1 MPVTRNEAA
10 TDSPA
15 WSREELV
22 SNPHTREDK
31 PAKVRRMFA
40 SIARS
45 YDLNN
50 RLHSFGRDQ
59 AWRRAV
65 VRLAEVR
72 DGDEVLDI
80 ACGTGELARLFAR
93 SGASRVVGG
102 DFCPEMLDIARSKP
116 TSPGRAVEYLHA
128 DAMDLQF
135 PDSSFDIVSIAFGL
149 RNVADP
155 ARALT
160 EFRRVLRPG
169 GRLLILDF
177 DRPRNPVLRALNDLY
192 CRHVMPVSASIIS
205 RDRSGAYRYLPRS
218 VDTFLSRDALAQ
230 LVRVTGFVGA
240 TQTPLTFGV
249 CVCHR
254 GVRPISTSNS

>member
-1 MPVTRNEAA
+1 MPATSNEAA
-10 TDSPA
+10 AEPPA
-15 WSREELV
+15 WSREDLA
-22 SNPHTREDK
+22 SDPHAREDK

-72 DGDEVLDI
+72 DGDAVLDI
-80 ACGTGELARLFAR
+80 ACGTGDLARLFAR
-93 SGASRVVGG
+93 SGADRVVGG
-102 DFCPEMLDIARSKP
+102 DFCPEMLDIARAKP
-116 TSPGRAVEYLHA
+116 THRGRAVEYLHA
-128 DAMDLQF
+128 DALALPFADG
-135 PDSSFDIVSIAFGL
+135 SFDIVSIAFGL

-155 ARALT
+155 ARAVS
-160 EFRRVLRPG
+160 EFRRVLKPG
-169 GRLLILDF
+169 GRLLILEF
-177 DRPRNPVLRALNDLY
+177 DRPRNPVLRVLNDVY
-192 CRHVMPVSASIIS
+192 CRRVMPVTASIIS

-218 VDTFLSRDALAQ
+218 VDTFLSREGMAQ
-230 LVRVTGFVGA
+230 LLRDAGYAGI

-254 GVRPISTSNS
+254 GVRP